1 MMLLLLMYVVATTD
15 TPSPLSPNQIAAIQ
29 PHLDCFQPIVAEN
42 YDRDEKDHIRFDDL
56 FAQVKR
62 KCAAQRHVAR
72 DALAAHV
79 AEQVLRIEGRQMPDS
94 DVWKEDLIDE
104 ATIKWMGR
112 GFGSGSAR

>member
-1 MMLLLLMYVVATTD
+1 MINLLLFISAATG
-15 TPSPLSPNQIAAIQ
+15 TPSPLSPNQMAAIQ
-29 PHLDCFQPIVAEN
+29 PYLDCFQPMVAEN
-42 YDRDEKDHIRFDDL
+42 YDRDEKDYIRFDDL

-62 KCAAQRHVAR
+62 KCAAQRLTAR

-79 AEQVLRIEGRQMPDS
+79 AAQVLRIEGRQMPDG
-94 DVWKEDLIDE
+94 DAWKEDLIDE